1 MDVLC
6 PSREEG
12 GSCWRWRYAAGV
24 ERVVEGDG
32 GEVVFQ
38 KRRRRW
44 WWWWSVSLMW
54 FGCGCSS

>member
-12 GSCWRWRYAAGV
+12 GSCWRWRCAAGV
-24 ERVVEGDG
+24 ERVVEGGDG
-32 GEVVFQ
+32 GGVVFQ
-38 KRRRRW
+38 KWWW

-54 FGCGCSS
+54 FGCVL